1 VSVLKPILG
10 LEDAFG
16 SRAQAL
22 RRLQFA
28 LFELYAEAGFSE
40 VIPPLV
46 ERPEALNSGAGSFL
60 SDQTVV
66 FSDPADA
73 GLLAIRPD
81 MTPQI
86 ARLVAT
92 RMSHEAVLK
101 LHYSGPVMLA
111 RPDVRS
117 GSRQQWQTGVEC
129 LGLAGEAGDVEVMHL
144 AALSMAQ
151 AGFSGAV
158 LQVGHMGLIQ
168 ALVAGSDCSLET
180 WVQLIARHSPEDMA
194 EHITMLA
201 EASLSVMAKD
211 ALMVLASG
219 QADAAWLASVQDD
232 VNIDFV
238 HAATELLHLVRTV
251 SNRLSGEVNIVIDVA
266 VTPRFLYHSGI
277 VFTGFASTSSY
288 ALLHGGR
295 YDKMMASHGRDMPA
309 TGFSFDL
316 WAWLDNV

>member
-1 VSVLKPILG
+1 MSVLKPILG

-16 SRAQAL
+16 KRAATL
-22 RRLQFA
+22 RSLQFR
-28 LFELYAEAGFSE
+28 LFELYSQAGFSE

-60 SDQTVV
+60 SDLTVV

-92 RMSHEAVLK
+92 RMRAEEVLK

-117 GSRQQWQTGVEC
+117 GMRQQWQTGVEC
-129 LGLAGEAGDVEVMHL
+129 LGLADEEGDVEVMHL
-144 AALSMAQ
+144 AALSMAE
-151 AGFSGAV
+151 AGFATPI

-168 ALVAGSDCSLET
+168 ALVEGSSQSLEA
-180 WVQLIARHSPEDMA
+180 WVHLISRHSPEDMVA
-194 EHITMLA
+194 F
-201 EASLSVMAKD
+201 
-211 ALMVLASG
+211 LASEDLPDAAQQALLALAAG
-219 QADAAWLASVQDD
+219 QADATWLRSVQQ
-232 VNIDFV
+232 NINTAFAKS
-238 HAATELLHLVRTV
+238 AAELLHLVETV
-251 SNRLSGEVNIVIDVA
+251 SSRLSGEVEIVIDAA
-266 VTPRFLYHSGI
+266 VTPRFLYHSGM
-277 VFTGFASTSSY
+277 VFTGFASSSSH

-295 YDKMMASHGRDMPA
+295 YDQMMAAHGRDMPA

-316 WAWLDNV
+316 WAWIDNS